1 MNRFLLSSNSY
12 NFYKN
17 NYEKLLE
24 QNKQY
29 KEYIKTLEANNKT
42 NQEII
47 KEITKLDNSISDK
60 NNVLE
65 KKLKAV
71 NNKITNLEDDNIE
84 NSRFNNIFEE
94 QIRLSNAKLNDIE
107 DLSYLLLDNDNDQNN
122 VLEENQKKLDKL
134 DEKSD
139 MIIIDVNEYYNILS
153 HLTTEN
159 YKETIYQL
167 QELNKSSKDMQ
178 EDLNT
183 LNEKSDMIVL
193 DVNEYYNIL
202 NHLTTENYKETIRKL
217 KELNEK
223 SDMILID
230 VNEYF
235 NISNKSNRE
244 PLIKDILNDLSKVTK
259 TSKKQIR
266 NSYKT
271 IDEVRYALV
280 FNDTIKNSKWL
291 KDKEFSLNN
300 GASNYSFMYIL
311 YRILNDIQPES
322 ILEFGLGQTTRMTNQ
337 YANYHKIN
345 HKVIESDQDWIDVFS
360 QNLNLDYTTIKQTGI
375 EYFRSGGKPNL
386 KYANLEDK
394 IGNDKYDFVIVDGP
408 QGFFPTDPVTFP
420 KYSRSNICD
429 IIDHLDDEFI
439 IVFDDYDRIGEQR
452 TVEKLIEKLEKEKNI
467 KCYTQKFFGLKY
479 QMVILTEKYQFVQ
492 WY

>member
-47 KEITKLDNSISDK
+47 KQITKLDNSISDK

-193 DVNEYYNIL
+193 DVNEY
-202 NHLTTENYKETIRKL
+202 
-217 KELNEK
+217 
-223 SDMILID
+223 
-230 VNEYF
+230 F

-300 GASNYSFMYIL
+300 AASNYSFMYIL
-311 YRILNDIQPES
+311 YRILNDIQPKS
-322 ILEFGLGQTTRMTNQ
+322 MLEFGLGQTTRMTNQ